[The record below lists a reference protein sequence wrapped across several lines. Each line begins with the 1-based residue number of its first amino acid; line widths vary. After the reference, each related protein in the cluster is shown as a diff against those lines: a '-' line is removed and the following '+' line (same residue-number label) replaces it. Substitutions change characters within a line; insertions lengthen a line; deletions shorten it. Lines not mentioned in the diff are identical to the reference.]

1 MISGSYQVSF
11 NKNSNMKI
19 YNSIFFL
26 PAFLLMAACNSGTPT
41 EEAGHGETEEQH
53 EKDILTLTESQITPI
68 SIKASPIYKHHL
80 GTSLTAKGTLE
91 VHPENDAK
99 ESAKIAGTVRQK
111 LVQQGKKK
119 K

>member
-26 PAFLLMAACNSGTPT
+26 PAFLLLAACNSGTPT

-53 EKDILTLTESQITPI
+53 EDDIVTLTESQITAIGIKDSTLSKHPTGT
-68 SIKASPIYKHHL
+68 SIKANGRLDRKRVVEGKNGS
-80 GTSLTAKGTLE
+80 
-91 VHPENDAK
+91 
-99 ESAKIAGTVRQK
+99 VR
-111 LVQQGKKK
+111 VDIGGRRYNKKK
-119 K
+119 